1 MIIPFQVV
9 HLNHGHSTECDNPSP
24 FLPPL
29 PSVAQYTECY
39 K

>member
-9 HLNHGHSTECDNPSP
+9 HLNHGHSTECDNLSP
-24 FLPPL
+24 FLPP